1 MGSSFTFQ
9 ELDDKIGLVT
19 FDVPGQRVNTFSQG
33 VIKDLGELVAEL
45 EKKKDLRGLL
55 VTSGKPGQFIAG
67 ADLNELGALAYVP
80 KEQFAKSCEHVHS
93 LFTRFSHLPYPT
105 VALIDGPSMGGGTE
119 FALSMDYRLCSTS
132 PKVQI
137 GLPETK
143 VGIIP
148 GWGGT
153 QRLPRL
159 IGVHNALAIITA
171 GDAVGPKK
179 AAQLGLVFDAVPAD
193 KLIEEGKRLIDF
205 AQKSGEWK
213 ETRKKREQPI
223 GLSDDQFHFLFA
235 LFEGGVMAQTKGQY
249 PAPMVALQC
258 VKKGCNVPLQ
268 EGLKIEIDG
277 IMQVAGTPIS
287 AAMIAV
293 FFMNNRLSRDTGVD
307 DASVKPRNINRVG
320 VLGAGLMGAGIATAH
335 ARSGIPSAM
344 VDVDD
349 EKVNAGLARAQ
360 GVVAGRMKAGKATPE
375 DMAKMLGCLSTSTS
389 TKVFADC
396 DLVVEAII
404 ENEELKTKVYKELA
418 GIMKPDA
425 ILASNTSTIS
435 ITRMAQAAPNPER
448 FAGMHFFNPVDR
460 MALVEVIRGE
470 KTSDETVATLVA
482 LAKRVKKT
490 PIVVRDCPGF
500 LVNRLLL
507 PYMNEALIVLL
518 EGASMD
524 EIDKACTRFGMP
536 MGPIALSDLVGLD
549 TGMYAGNVVIKA
561 FADRAATPPPLLA
574 DLVKAGRLGE
584 KSGAGFRKFAGGKK
598 GKPVADPDVAPFIE
612 KYRLGNRK
620 FTEQEIVDRLFLP
633 MLVEATRILEENI
646 VRDPSDVDMGLIL
659 GTGFPPFRGGLLR
672 WADNE
677 GIGKIMDRLAPY
689 QSIGK
694 RYEPTAMLQD
704 MAKSGKQF
712 YPRPKI
718 TETMGG

>member
-1 MGSSFTFQ
+1 MGSSFTFK
-9 ELDDKIGLVT
+9 ELDNQIGLVT
-19 FDVPGQRVNTFSQG
+19 FDVPNQRVNTFSQG
-33 VIKDLGELVAEL
+33 VIQDLRGLVDEL
-45 EKKKDLRGLL
+45 EKKKLKGLL

-67 ADLNELGALAYVP
+67 ADLNELGALAYIP
-80 KEQFAKSCEHVHS
+80 KEQFAKSCADVHE
-93 LFTRFSHLPYPT
+93 LFTRLSHLPYPT
-105 VALIDGPSMGGGTE
+105 VALIEGPSMGGGTE
-119 FALSMDYRLCSTS
+119 FALACDYRIASDS
-132 PKVQI
+132 KKVQI
-137 GLPETK
+137 GLPEIK
-143 VGIIP
+143 VGVIP

-159 IGVHNALAIITA
+159 IGVHNALTMITSGEPVNA
-171 GDAVGPKK
+171 KK
-179 AAQLGLVFDAVPAD
+179 AVEYGILFDAVPAEKLQD
-193 KLIEEGKRLIDF
+193 EGRRLIEL
-205 AQKSGEWK
+205 AQQSGEWK
-213 ETRKKREQPI
+213 EARKRREQPI
-223 GLSDDQFHFLFA
+223 GLSEDQFHFLFA

-258 VKKGCNVPLQ
+258 VKKGCNLPLADA
-268 EGLKIEIDG
+268 LKIEIDG

-287 AAMIAV
+287 AALIGV
-293 FFMNNRLSRDTGVD
+293 FFMNNRLARDPGV
-307 DASVKPRNINRVG
+307 ANEKVKPREIRRVG

-335 ARSGIPSAM
+335 ARTGIPAAM

-349 EKVNAGLARAQ
+349 EKVGAGLKRAQ
-360 GVVAGRMKAGKATPE
+360 DVVAGRIKIGKATPM
-375 DMAKMLGCLSTSTS
+375 DMAQMLGCLNTSTS
-389 TKVFADC
+389 MKVFADC

-418 GIMKPDA
+418 GIMRSDA

-435 ITRMAQAAPNPER
+435 ITRMAKAAPNAEL

-470 KTSDETVATLVA
+470 RTSDETVVTLVN
-482 LAKRVKKT
+482 LAKKIKKT

-524 EIDKACTRFGMP
+524 QIDKACTRFGMP

-574 DLVKAGRLGE
+574 DLVAAGRLGT
-584 KSGAGFRKFAGGKK
+584 KSGAGFRKFGGKK
-598 GKPVADPDVAPFIE
+598 SKPEYDPAIEPFLA
-612 KYRLGNRK
+612 KHKLGDKK
-620 FTEQEIVDRLFLP
+620 FTDEEIIDRLFLP
-633 MLVEATRILEENI
+633 IVVEATRILEEKI

-659 GTGFPPFRGGLLR
+659 GTGFPPFRGGILR

-677 GIGKIMDRLAPY
+677 GLGRIVERLSKY
-689 QSIGK
+689 QTIGK
-694 RYEPTAMLQD
+694 RYVPTAMLLD
-704 MAKSGKQF
+704 LAKSNQTF
-712 YPRPKI
+712 YPRPKV
-718 TETMGG
+718 TQMVGG